1 MADTNIVSPGR
12 HSMYESC
19 KGDIKKF
26 HSHVDLNLTNVTS
39 SLRLG
44 DVEHKVLSFIINNIL
59 PSRRLFRNEEVWK
72 PLGLRKDTTSHVLRQ
87 LSEKGFLRKIATGL
101 YETTEKLIDFI
112 NGAFK
117 LYKISEKKK
126 NKNNR
131 SSQREADL
139 NFSLTS
145 GSDGGFVSGSDRESN
160 NVFEISE
167 KVSRGV
173 SPDGELA
180 ELSRERSGSVLSRVG
195 FVSVGF
201 SRQSK
206 SDDFFVFLDNVRG
219 ISVSGSYV
227 YGDRGRKLSFVDVVL
242 NMERVD
248 YAEFG
253 VGRRVS
259 SASDALLPGLFV
271 FYSDPVARE
280 IYFEFRPYSGVIPED
295 EYGSLD
301 LGSGLRLMWSFF
313 FRVFIELL
321 KLLRSERAPGWV
333 RNLVDRLLT
342 KMCRY
347 ATEL

>member
-1 MADTNIVSPGR
+1 
-12 HSMYESC
+12 MYKSC

-44 DVEHKVLSFIINNIL
+44 DVEYKVLSFIINKIL

-72 PLGLRKDTTSHVLRQ
+72 PLGLRKDTVSHVLRQ

-145 GSDGGFVSGSDRESN
+145 GSDGGFASGSDRESN
-160 NVFEISE
+160 DVFEISE

-173 SPDGELA
+173 SPVGELA

-195 FVSVGF
+195 FVSGGFVVFSVGF
-201 SRQSK
+201 GRQSK

-259 SASDALLPGLFV
+259 SVSDALLPGLFV

-295 EYGSLD
+295 EHGSLD

-313 FRVFIELL
+313 FRVFIELFR
-321 KLLRSERAPGWV
+321 LLRSERAPGWV
-333 RNLVDRLLT
+333 RKLVDRLLT
-342 KMCRY
+342 KMCRH